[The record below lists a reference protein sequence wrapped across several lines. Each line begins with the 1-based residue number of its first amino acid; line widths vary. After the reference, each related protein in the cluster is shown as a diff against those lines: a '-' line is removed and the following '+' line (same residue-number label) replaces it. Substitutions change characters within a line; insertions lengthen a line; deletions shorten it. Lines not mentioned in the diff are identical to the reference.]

1 MTTAYHQLYF
11 GLIGAIVPV
20 YLVIV
25 VNFLSWLRTAKPIDD
40 LEGLFAFGNSVIVVR
55 RRHCEPLQVESSS
68 VHANRFRPVRF
79 ISWSFEPSVSAQ
91 LFGRPHIEFGLEAIL
106 EAVCWER
113 NVWTQRGCCTARP

>member
-40 LEGLFAFGNSVIVVR
+40 WR
-55 RRHCEPLQVESSS
+55 
-68 VHANRFRPVRF
+68 
-79 ISWSFEPSVSAQ
+79 
-91 LFGRPHIEFGLEAIL
+91 
-106 EAVCWER
+106 
-113 NVWTQRGCCTARP
+113 WTPWKSPAK